1 MKNKLWRLK
10 LNTINGITDSISI
23 EYLNRNNA
31 WIEQERNFINYGLV
45 HVSIFDSIS
54 HLVELGYTQTYTV
67 IKERGE

>member
-10 LNTINGITDSISI
+10 LNKINGITDSIII
-23 EYLNRNNA
+23 EYL
-31 WIEQERNFINYGLV
+31 IEQERNFINYGLV

-67 IKERGE
+67 IKEREE